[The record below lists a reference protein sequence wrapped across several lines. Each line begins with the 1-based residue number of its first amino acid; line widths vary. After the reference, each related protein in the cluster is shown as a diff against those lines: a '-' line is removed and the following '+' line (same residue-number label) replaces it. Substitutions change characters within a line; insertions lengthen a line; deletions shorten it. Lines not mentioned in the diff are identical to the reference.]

1 MYTRFKIF
9 VDFSFWASDAI
20 SIFFSYADLSVFLIT
35 LLKYIERWSLSYS
48 NTRFLILLFT
58 SFRLSSL
65 FSNKSILKFS
75 MFKKDVRN
83 FCWLRQR
90 SEFEKL
96 VTLSLYTQ
104 FFFSCKSRNFHFWY
118 HKCIKNENVW
128 SGFAIKPNLEDKCE
142 KGRYLTWNNKIS
154 TLKNI

>member
-1 MYTRFKIF
+1 MIYCTVISTKYITDLGKLKRRHCLFIYCTSGMYTKFKIF

-65 FSNKSILKFS
+65 FSNKSILKCS

-90 SEFEKL
+90 SEFENL
-96 VTLSLYTQ
+96 VTLSLYT
-104 FFFSCKSRNFHFWY
+104 K
-118 HKCIKNENVW
+118 K
-128 SGFAIKPNLEDKCE
+128 FALV
-142 KGRYLTWNNKIS
+142 
-154 TLKNI
+154 